1 MQPTEQNSLPHPAPP
16 RKPVFTRQR
25 AGFFAGLLFLL
36 LFSGP
41 PKFRVR
47 DAAASLYGEVD
58 LSIVVSVVVWGL
70 GGLWVSYQLCRVY
83 YSRKRLRLRFWLP
96 QKIAVLVILLLGAS
110 TAVSLAP
117 QVTAFKV
124 YQILVAFLFTLIFAE
139 WYGVETCLNRLLLGS
154 SLLCAL
160 LAVTAFVAPDLV
172 LATSET
178 GFARLRGQGITEA
191 GFAATF
197 AIVLLLTTRHRFS
210 QPVFIFLGACFSAIL
225 FLSLARVGWLS
236 LGVFFALA
244 LVKRPAI
251 RTLPWVYLFWVAA
264 VIGLAAGVVSKL
276 SDMRDPETVFTL
288 SGRLGL
294 WAFLASATLT
304 RSPWLGFGYLAGTRD
319 LGMQYDPELGSGH
332 SIFFDVFVGGG
343 ILSLAVF
350 LVLIIILAVKSV
362 KLLRARKDAVSFAVG
377 SVFVVVLLFAFVG
390 EDIDSSPFGF
400 TFWALVTM
408 LPLLG
413 SQAVRSIPSSVPGQ
427 AIGSPSRQA
436 TSTGQSSPA

>member
-1 MQPTEQNSLPHPAPP
+1 VQPTQQNSAPP
-16 RKPVFTRQR
+16 ANLRKSVFTRHK
-25 AGFFAGLLFLL
+25 ASFFAGVLFLL

-47 DAAASLYGEVD
+47 DAAASLYGEID
-58 LSIVVSVVVWGL
+58 LSIIVNVIVWGL
-70 GGLWVSYQLCRVY
+70 AGMWVCYQLFRAY
-83 YSRKRLRLRFWLP
+83 YSRKRFPLRLWFP
-96 QKIAVLVILLLGAS
+96 QKVAGLMILFLGAS

-139 WYGVETCLNRLLLGS
+139 WYGIETCLNRLLLGS
-154 SLLCAL
+154 SLLCAIV
-160 LAVTAFVAPDLV
+160 AVAAFVAPDLAV
-172 LATSET
+172 AASET
-178 GFARLRGQGITEA
+178 GFPRLRGQGITEA

-197 AIVLLLTTRHRFS
+197 ALVLLLTTRRRIS
-210 QPVFIFLGACFSAIL
+210 NPTFIGLGAFLSTIL
-225 FLSLARVGWLS
+225 FLSLARVGWLA
-236 LGVFFALA
+236 LAVFFAVA
-244 LVKRPAI
+244 LIKRPQI
-251 RTLPWVYLFWVAA
+251 KTLPWVYLFWVSA
-264 VIGLAAGVVSKL
+264 VIGVAAGIIGRI

-294 WAFLASATLT
+294 WAFLGSTTLA

-343 ILSLAVF
+343 LLSLALF
-350 LVLIIILAVKSV
+350 LILIIVLTVKAV
-362 KLLRARKDAVSFAVG
+362 KLLRARRDAVSFAVA
-377 SVFVVVLLFAFVG
+377 SVFIVILLFSFVG

-413 SQAVRSIPSSVPGQ
+413 GQ
-427 AIGSPSRQA
+427 AAHSLPSPIQVKALPSGSTRLPPH
-436 TSTGQSSPA
+436 GHSSPA

>member
-1 MQPTEQNSLPHPAPP
+1 VEPTEQNSLTPP
-16 RKPVFTRQR
+16 GSRSKRVLSRPK

-41 PKFRVR
+41 PKFRIR

-58 LSIVVSVVVWGL
+58 LSIIVNVVVWGL
-70 GGLWVSYQLCRVY
+70 GGAWVFYQLCRA
-83 YSRKRLRLRFWLP
+83 YSQKRLRLRLWLP
-96 QKIAVLVILLLGAS
+96 QKIAVLAILLLGAS

-117 QVTAFKV
+117 EVTAFKV

-139 WYGVETCLNRLLLGS
+139 WYGVETCLNRLLFGS
-154 SLLCAL
+154 SLLCAVVAL
-160 LAVTAFVAPDLV
+160 LAFIAPDLV

-178 GFARLRGQGITEA
+178 GFPRLRGQGITEV

-197 AIVLLLTTRHRFS
+197 ALVLLLTTRRRLS
-210 QPVFIFLGACFSAIL
+210 KPVFISLGAFLAVVL
-225 FLSLARVGWLS
+225 FLSLARVGWVA

-244 LVKRPAI
+244 LVKRPKI
-251 RTLPWVYLFWVAA
+251 TTLPWVYFFWISAA
-264 VIGLAAGVVSKL
+264 IGLAAGLVTKV

-350 LVLIIILAVKSV
+350 LVLVVILAVKAV
-362 KLLRARKDAVSFAVG
+362 KLLREKTDAISFAVG
-377 SVFVVVLLFAFVG
+377 SVFLVVLLFALIG

-413 SQAVRSIPSSVPGQ
+413 SRAALPLPSPVPGNTV
-427 AIGSPSRQA
+427 SSHPRQVPA
-436 TSTGQSSPA
+436 TGHSSPA

>member
-1 MQPTEQNSLPHPAPP
+1 VQTTEQNSLTDPGPP
-16 RKPVFTRQR
+16 SKSVFSRQK
-25 AGFFAGLLFLL
+25 AGFIAGVLFLL

-41 PKFRVR
+41 PKFRLR
-47 DAAASLYGEVD
+47 DPEASLYGEVD
-58 LSIVVSVVVWGL
+58 FSIVVTVVVWGL
-70 GGLWVSYQLCRVY
+70 GGVWVFYQLCRAY
-83 YSRKRLRLRFWLP
+83 LRKPLRLRLWFP
-96 QKIAVLVILLLGAS
+96 QKVAALVILFLGAS

-117 QVTAFKV
+117 EVTAFKV

-154 SLLCAL
+154 SLLCAVV
-160 LAVTAFVAPDLV
+160 AVTAFIAPDLV

-178 GFARLRGQGITEA
+178 GFPRLRGQGITEA

-197 AIVLLLTTRHRFS
+197 ALVLLLTTRQKLSRPF
-210 QPVFIFLGACFSAIL
+210 FISLGAFLSAIL
-225 FLSLARVGWLS
+225 FLSLARVGWLA

-244 LVKRPAI
+244 LVKRPKIKA
-251 RTLPWVYLFWVAA
+251 LPWVYFFWVTAA
-264 VIGLAAGVVSKL
+264 IGLAAGVVTKL

-294 WAFLASATLT
+294 WAFLASATLA

-343 ILSLAVF
+343 ILSLTVF
-350 LVLIIILAVKSV
+350 LVLVVILVVKTV
-362 KLLRARKDAVSFAVG
+362 KLLREKSDAVSFAVG
-377 SVFVVVLLFAFVG
+377 SVFLVVLLFAFVG

-413 SQAVRSIPSSVPGQ
+413 SRAVQSLPSTVPSK
-427 AIGSPSRQA
+427 AVASHSRQVSA
-436 TSTGQSSPA
+436 TGHSSPA